1 MTSAIPL
8 PGNEELR
15 ENHEFVSRYERLR
28 KHFGLR
34 EMGDD
39 ALQFIE
45 SMTGV
50 PVQTLRI
57 FRHFRNALAHDDP
70 VKRENLVKYLGKL
83 RTVVDD
89 LDGPLLYGY
98 TVAWPE
104 ARPARPSAPASEHR
118 RAFRL
123 RARGDPDLE
132 RLALANGFVSVGGDE
147 IGDVSDMS
155 DEDIGRTLK
164 VTKPNTASTIG
175 RWVAYWRR
183 FRDEVQVGDIVAL
196 STEAGD
202 FAVGEIVG
210 DHRYVEHA
218 TPLARHRRAVD
229 WVATGIARSDAR
241 EDFRKTLN
249 ARGTILEFKPVDAAQ
264 RLLALTCGSGD
275 PR

>member
-1 MTSAIPL
+1 
-8 PGNEELR
+8 
-15 ENHEFVSRYERLR
+15 
-28 KHFGLR
+28 
-34 EMGDD
+34 
-39 ALQFIE
+39 
-45 SMTGV
+45 
-50 PVQTLRI
+50 
-57 FRHFRNALAHDDP
+57 
-70 VKRENLVKYLGKL
+70 
-83 RTVVDD
+83 
-89 LDGPLLYGY
+89 
-98 TVAWPE
+98 
-104 ARPARPSAPASEHR
+104 
-118 RAFRL
+118 
-123 RARGDPDLE
+123 
-132 RLALANGFVSVGGDE
+132 
-147 IGDVSDMS
+147 MS